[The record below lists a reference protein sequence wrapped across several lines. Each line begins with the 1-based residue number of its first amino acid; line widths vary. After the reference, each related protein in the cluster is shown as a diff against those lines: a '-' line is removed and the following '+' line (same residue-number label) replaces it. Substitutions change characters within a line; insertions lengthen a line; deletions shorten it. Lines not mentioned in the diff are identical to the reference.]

1 MALKMLDAK
10 FPCGTQLTFGS
21 FNFATG
27 EDGDLKMLP
36 PGSAPEHPALAS
48 LSTSGGSC
56 SGSDPCA
63 GSYIRTAKIIWGVSV
78 VTSIL
83 QPLVRALS
91 SSLSAF
97 TPNPNSSDDY
107 TEIGASAYVE
117 PAEGG
122 RLICM
127 VAPNGDRSN
136 NTYNRY
142 SAIRRS
148 EASDV

>member
-1 MALKMLDAK
+1 MALKMLDVK
-10 FPCGTQLTFGS
+10 FLCGTQLTFKS

-36 PGSAPEHPALAS
+36 PGSAPEHTSLAS
-48 LSTSGGSC
+48 LSASGGSC

-63 GSYIRTAKIIWGVSV
+63 VSYIRIAKIIWGVSV

-91 SSLSAF
+91 SSSSAF

-107 TEIGASAYVE
+107 PKIGASAYVK

-122 RLICM
+122 HLICM

-136 NTYNRY
+136 NTSSRY